1 MMQENGMMLE
11 VLPLEAGGARL
22 VRVYG
27 QDPCVVLPGSVPA
40 PAGGSW
46 PITELGDYCFSEKPR
61 SLPASDA
68 VCRYQ
73 VDDTGAVRLTRA
85 FGQVVG
91 GSARRYDFDF
101 DAPAADPDD
110 LHPVCGSFVEEVTL
124 PDRLQVIGSCAF
136 YNCRKLRLLTVGAEG
151 LTLGSDVFLNCFALE
166 TIRVQAEADAATG
179 LFALVNNITEA
190 VRAEFRPAGA
200 AAPLAALWY
209 PAYWEDIEETPAHI
223 LLHTFSG
230 QGYHYRQCFLNNKFL
245 PAEYDA
251 IFPQGHDA
259 DDANIMAMLCFDRL
273 RWPWQLSETAA
284 GHYRAFLSANTGRVL
299 ARLLK
304 AQDTDSIRALL
315 ALDVLDKAAFAEGA
329 ALAAKAENAAAAAL
343 LADAEHKKFAAAKP
357 KCWPWCA
364 AGCIWTSAFWI
375 WPSRP
380 SRLPRMSAAGCW
392 PPTVRCCTTS
402 PPGCCSFTSRTRSIS
417 TGCIC
422 MWYSTVYSAICGSK
436 TAGSR
441 SCGAWPVTS
450 RWKT

>member
-61 SLPASDA
+61 SLPASDT

-73 VDDTGAVRLTRA
+73 VDDTGAVRLTWA
-85 FGQVVG
+85 FGQAVG

-136 YNCRKLRLLTVGAEG
+136 YNCRKLRLLTLGAEG

-273 RWPWQLSETAA
+273 RCPWQLSETAA

-299 ARLLK
+299 TWLLK
-304 AQDTDSIRALL
+304 AQDLDGVRALL

-357 KCWPWCA
+357 KRRYD
-364 AGCIWTSAFWI
+364 FD
-375 WPSRP
+375 
-380 SRLPRMSAAGCW
+380 
-392 PPTVRCCTTS
+392 
-402 PPGCCSFTSRTRSIS
+402 F
-417 TGCIC
+417 
-422 MWYSTVYSAICGSK
+422 
-436 TAGSR
+436 
-441 SCGAWPVTS
+441 
-450 RWKT
+450 